1 MMSKAMSVVWF
12 ARIVLASAFGIA
24 AIPFGIIGV
33 MLITIAD
40 RILPE
45 SERLK

>member
-1 MMSKAMSVVWF
+1 MMSKIATVVWF
-12 ARIVLASAFGIA
+12 LRILIASAFGIA
-24 AIPFGIIGV
+24 AIPFGVIGV
-33 MLITIAD
+33 ALVTIAD